1 MPTLPTPTPRP
12 NRPATPNPIPSP
24 ASQEGMEVVT
34 ATVKA
39 ALAAAVPPG
48 VTRTVYL
55 CDDGRDPKK
64 AAFVASLGP
73 AAK

>member
-1 MPTLPTPTPRP
+1 MIC
-12 NRPATPNPIPSP
+12 AT
-24 ASQEGMEVVT
+24 VT
-34 ATVKA
+34 A
-39 ALAAAVPPG
+39 ALSAAVPPG

-64 AAFVASLGP
+64 EAWVATLGA